1 MMVTSGDGFHV
12 AINAHLLS
20 AQAGYRSAGVHQYIY
35 HLLRHLGQ
43 ADDRLR
49 YTLLL
54 GGNLI
59 PPDVDFTSI
68 QSRWPTGRPAA
79 RVVWEQL
86 AQPRVLRQIGAD
98 LVHGPVFIGPLLS
111 PCPVIVTIHDLS
123 FIRFPDLFRPANRLY
138 LTLLTRLS
146 ARRARRLIAVS
157 SHAAAETT
165 RLLGVPPEQIEV
177 VYHGVDPAFR
187 PLPDDEVAAFRH
199 RRGLPG
205 RFALFVGTLEPRKNL
220 IRLVEAFAR
229 IRDDQTGLV
238 LVGGKGWLYDELFA
252 RVEALG
258 LSKIVS
264 FAGYVAGDE
273 LPLWYNAATALA
285 YPSVYEGFGLPVL
298 EAQACGTPVL
308 TSNASSLPEAAGD
321 AGLMVDP
328 YNTDALAAG
337 LHRLLTDESLQYELR
352 ERGLIHARQF
362 SWPRTARETAGV
374 YRRALGG
381 TPPRYAEED
390 ARGAEGRNS

>member
-1 MMVTSGDGFHV
+1 
-12 AINAHLLS
+12 
-20 AQAGYRSAGVHQYIY
+20 
-35 HLLRHLGQ
+35 
-43 ADDRLR
+43 
-49 YTLLL
+49 
-54 GGNLI
+54 
-59 PPDVDFTSI
+59 
-68 QSRWPTGRPAA
+68 
-79 RVVWEQL
+79 
-86 AQPRVLRQIGAD
+86 
-98 LVHGPVFIGPLLS
+98 
-111 PCPVIVTIHDLS
+111 
-123 FIRFPDLFRPANRLY
+123 
-138 LTLLTRLS
+138 
-146 ARRARRLIAVS
+146 
-157 SHAAAETT
+157 
-165 RLLGVPPEQIEV
+165 LLGVPPEQIDV
-177 VYHGVDPAFR
+177 VYHGVDPAFH

-199 RRGLPG
+199 RRGLPE

-220 IRLVEAFAR
+220 VRLVEAFAR
-229 IRDDQTGLV
+229 IKNDQVGLV
-238 LVGGKGWLYDELFA
+238 LVGGKGWLYDELFS

-258 LSKIVS
+258 LSKIVT
-264 FAGYVAGDE
+264 FAGYVTGDE

-328 YNTDALAAG
+328 YDTDALAAG

-381 TPPRYAEED
+381 TPPRYAKED
-390 ARGAEGRNS
+390 ARGAEGRDS